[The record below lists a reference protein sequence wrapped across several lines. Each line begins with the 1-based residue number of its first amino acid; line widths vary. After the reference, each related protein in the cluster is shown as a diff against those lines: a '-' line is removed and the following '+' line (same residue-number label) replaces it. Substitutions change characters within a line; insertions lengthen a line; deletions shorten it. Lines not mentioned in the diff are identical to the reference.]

1 MSKARELGYH
11 ISAVYPD
18 GDTQI
23 DFSKALVAENESI
36 KSVGGKPLFYHKFRD
51 RKCLVWY
58 KPGEFSEL
66 KNGVAKK
73 VERNGEVSGYMLE
86 VFDDSSEAV
95 KFKQRVAEAA
105 NEAQLKGLE
114 PQTSEIQEYMHRYSD
129 KEDVLP
135 RWVLLMKSV

>member
-36 KSVGGKPLFYHKFRD
+36 KSVGGKPLFYHKLRD
-51 RKCLVWY
+51 RSILVWH
-58 KPGEFSEL
+58 KLGEFTEL

-73 VERNGEVSGYMLE
+73 VERNGDVKNYFMEVGKSPDITAL
-86 VFDDSSEAV
+86 
-95 KFKQRVAEAA
+95 KRRIAEEA
-105 NEAQLKGLE
+105 NERELKGLE
-114 PQTSEIQEYMHRYSD
+114 PERLVIQEYMHNDNENEY
-129 KEDVLP
+129 P
-135 RWVLLMKSV
+135 NWVLLIQTS